1 MKRATTRR
9 GVPTQ
14 AAARRPAGPSLR
26 RGPGRAASRHGVTR
40 GGSLERAGQARY
52 GAPLRQPGQ
61 RSPPP
66 SSAAAAAGTGAE
78 REAEPPSSA
87 SGLAAAAAEEEE
99 EARPRPPPRR
109 GARRGAG

>member
-66 SSAAAAAGTGAE
+66 SSAAAGTGAE

>member
-66 SSAAAAAGTGAE
+66 SSAAAA
-78 REAEPPSSA
+78 EAEDA
-87 SGLAAAAAEEEE
+87 VAIAAADRAVG
-99 EARPRPPPRR
+99 RGRR
-109 GARRGAG
+109 HERQRWRGCRTL